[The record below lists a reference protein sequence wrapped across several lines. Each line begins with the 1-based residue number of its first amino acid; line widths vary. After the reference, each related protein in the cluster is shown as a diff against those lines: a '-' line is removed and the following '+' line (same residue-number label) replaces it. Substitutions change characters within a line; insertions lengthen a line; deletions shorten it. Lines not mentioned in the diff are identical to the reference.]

1 MDWGKKQCRQS
12 ESFSLVA
19 TLPLRQTL
27 RNDLFGKPEYQC
39 NVVPK
44 MSYDREPVEA
54 TVAELR
60 PFMKSLNI
68 TFKVLEKG
76 EEREVT
82 SRRDGETH
90 RVVDATAGD
99 ATGTVLLSLWDDVI
113 DTIEVDKTY
122 RLEKGYTSLFQG
134 HIRLNIGRYGE
145 ISEAKKA
152 IKEVDTENDMSAAE
166 HEQPRY
172 RRRSH
177 GGRGGGARRGDRRD
191 RGRGRY

>member
-1 MDWGKKQCRQS
+1 
-12 ESFSLVA
+12 
-19 TLPLRQTL
+19 
-27 RNDLFGKPEYQC
+27 
-39 NVVPK
+39 

-82 SRRDGETH
+82 SRKDGETH

-99 ATGTVLLSLWDDVI
+99 ATGTVLLSLWDENIESV
-113 DTIEVDKTY
+113 EVDKTY

-134 HIRLNIGRYGE
+134 HLRLNIGRYGE
-145 ISEAKKA
+145 LSEAEDA
-152 IKEVDTENDMSAAE
+152 LKEIDTENDMSAAE
-166 HEQPRY
+166 HEQPPRY
-172 RRRSH
+172 RRSRS
-177 GGRGGGARRGDRRD
+177 GGRGGGYRRGDRRD
-191 RGRGRY
+191 RGRRY

>member
-1 MDWGKKQCRQS
+1 M
-12 ESFSLVA
+12 
-19 TLPLRQTL
+19 
-27 RNDLFGKPEYQC
+27 DLFWKPEHRS

-68 TFKVLEKG
+68 TFKVIEKG
-76 EEREVT
+76 EAREVT

-99 ATGTVLLSLWDDVI
+99 ATGIVLLSLWDDNI
-113 DTIEVDKTY
+113 EAIEVDKTY

-134 HIRLNIGRYGE
+134 HLRLNIGRYGE
-145 ISEAKKA
+145 ISEADDA
-152 IKEVDTENDMSAAE
+152 IEEVDSENDMSAAE
-166 HEQPRY
+166 HEQPRH
-172 RRRSH
+172 RRRSY
-177 GGRGGGARRGDRRD
+177 GGRGGGYRRGDRRD
-191 RGRGRY
+191 RGRRY